1 MFIIIT
7 RWLQTHCLKI
17 TEKSHSTLRAKRATF
32 TLLVDKSLKMPK
44 MDHFGEFLKIE
55 KPKCNIVSDFQ
66 TLWKRARVYSP
77 SPIEELNVDLV

>member
-1 MFIIIT
+1 
-7 RWLQTHCLKI
+7 
-17 TEKSHSTLRAKRATF
+17 
-32 TLLVDKSLKMPK
+32 MPK

-55 KPKCNIVSDFQ
+55 KNKCNIVSDFQ

>member
-1 MFIIIT
+1 MFENY
-7 RWLQTHCLKI
+7 W
-17 TEKSHSTLRAKRATF
+17 KSRMRATF
-32 TLLVDKSLKMPK
+32 TFWMDKSSLKMPK